1 MDFHVTSDKVIVPT
15 NHEAEVWFKA
25 EFPNAQAY
33 SKMTPDLP
41 TLRGFTLLDKDYN
54 RMVHLV
60 EQKRMRLLYLTSDT
74 TGLPS
79 T

>member
-1 MDFHVTSDKVIVPT
+1 MDFHVTANKVIVPT

>member
-33 SKMTPDLP
+33 SKMAPDKP
-41 TLRGFTLLDKDYN
+41 TLRGFTLFEEDYAL
-54 RMVHLV
+54 MVSMV
-60 EQKRMRLLYLTSDT
+60 EKKRMRLLYLKRDKNETDI
-74 TGLPS
+74 
-79 T
+79 